1 MHIADD
7 CLYQWNTGCEKVRMY
22 IGLYT
27 YLYLYVYFYGYL
39 CIYVYMYIYMVMLS
53 SLYKEIVKELKK
65 ARGVKRAF
73 QSSENASIQEE
84 LIYTGENC

>member
-1 MHIADD
+1 
-7 CLYQWNTGCEKVRMY
+7 
-22 IGLYT
+22 
-27 YLYLYVYFYGYL
+27 
-39 CIYVYMYIYMVMLS
+39 MYIYMVMLS